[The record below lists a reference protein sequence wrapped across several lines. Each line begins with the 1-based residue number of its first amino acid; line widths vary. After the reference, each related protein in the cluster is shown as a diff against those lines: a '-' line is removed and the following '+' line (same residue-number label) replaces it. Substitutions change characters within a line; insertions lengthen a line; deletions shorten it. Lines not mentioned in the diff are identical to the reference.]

1 MPMINDSYNKIGA
14 PVAPPVRISEDFE
27 NYTRLEDESSYKAPY
42 GAVVDWLKLNKLNIT
57 PEEFRKNSQYQEAY
71 KNWANRLQSNRNLE
85 NKKQQMYYSE

>member
-1 MPMINDSYNKIGA
+1 MSNIKIKDSVWNGRNMPMIND
-14 PVAPPVRISEDFE
+14 
-27 NYTRLEDESSYKAPY
+27 SSYKAPY